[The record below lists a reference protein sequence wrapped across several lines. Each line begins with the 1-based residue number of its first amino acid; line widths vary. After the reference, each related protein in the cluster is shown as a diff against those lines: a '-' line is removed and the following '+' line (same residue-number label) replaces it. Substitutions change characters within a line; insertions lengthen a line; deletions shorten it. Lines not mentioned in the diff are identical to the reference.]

1 MDLFSI
7 YFSRNLK
14 VIIAERKGKLPV
26 RILATALRNLES
38 LGYTFS
44 TKLIDVLRTWERDRF
59 ISWFERLMDELRQIK
74 GINLKETL
82 MYPRFPKQK
91 MNIQECKFYLNA
103 LMHSWRQQL
112 FEQEQEQIEGQRIL
126 QLDKLRLRVIHL
138 GSEAD
143 FHQIGMD
150 LLAAKSALTPV
161 ARAQLIWFATEYE
174 GWAAFEPEAGQIA
187 VRENAAVYC
196 AALLKAGR
204 ASVEQFQRH
213 LRTATDILRLAVAC
227 SDGDVTLK
235 ENTRFRSFTR
245 SERRVILAL
254 LEGVSNPLEELF
266 RYKGRWQR
274 LAERLHPGEYRYRYP
289 GAIAALEQLRGG
301 ERPLTFLGRVERA
314 FELKDSQLILE
325 TLAERPEEM
334 VGQLDRMI
342 RSGVPVQQVIGKM
355 EAVEEKVSTRL
366 LLQVLVHF
374 GTRTEFQ
381 VRRSFFPKGNTA
393 NLYVSTQPLSPLNVE
408 DVHTVIS
415 AVEHILLKRFAV
427 LPPLGN
433 VYIDERL
440 QEFSVPS
447 GKSRASKSL
456 RALSRAS
463 WISLPTGD
471 TVRFF
476 LWWKAGRFGDEPIVR
491 VDTNLSSVLYDPNWR
506 YMDQTSR
513 THLQSNEY
521 VAVNSGFM
529 VTAPDGAAR
538 YMDLHLPSVSRL
550 GARYIVIMVNAFR
563 DDAFKDL
570 PECYAGWMMRQA
582 PQSNEMF
589 EPSTVQERIDLT
601 ADSRICIPAIIDV
614 QERRIL
620 WCDLGLKRH
629 PKVHHPV
636 GNNKADLALI
646 ARAMTEL
653 KRPDLYTLFMLHTKA
668 RGTLVETL
676 GMANLV
682 FTAELES
689 NRVAEVAEYLT
700 EGPPVE
706 RTVITPLEQ
715 EYIMKHFL

>member
-44 TKLIDVLRTWERDRF
+44 TKLIDVLNTWERDRF
-59 ISWFERLMDELRQIK
+59 VFWFEQLMEELRKMK
-74 GINLKETL
+74 GINLKEIL
-82 MYPRFPKQK
+82 VYPKFPKRK
-91 MNIQECKFYLNA
+91 MNIQESKFYLNA
-103 LMHSWRQQL
+103 LMHSWRQQS
-112 FEQEQEQIEGQRIL
+112 FEQEQRIL
-126 QLDKLRLRVIHL
+126 LLNKLRLRVIHL

-143 FHQIGMD
+143 FYQVGMD
-150 LLAAKSALTPV
+150 LLTAKSSLMPV
-161 ARAQLIWFATEYE
+161 AREQLTWFATEYE
-174 GWAAFEPEAGQIA
+174 GWATFEPEAGQIP

-204 ASVEQFQRH
+204 ASVKQLQRH

-227 SDGDVTLK
+227 SDGDVSLK

-245 SERRVILAL
+245 SERRLILAL
-254 LEGVSNPLEELF
+254 LEGASNPLEDLF

-274 LAERLHPGEYRYRYP
+274 LAERLHPGEYRHRYP
-289 GAIAALEQLRGG
+289 GAIVALDQLRRG
-301 ERPLTFLGRVERA
+301 ERPLTFHGRVERA
-314 FELKDSQLILE
+314 FEQKDNKLILE
-325 TLAERPEEM
+325 TLAERPGVM

-342 RSGVPVQQVIGKM
+342 RSGVPVQQAIGKM
-355 EAVEEKVSTRL
+355 ETVEEKVSTRAL
-366 LLQVLVHF
+366 LRVLAHF
-374 GTRTEFQ
+374 STRTEFQ
-381 VRRSFFPKGNTA
+381 VRRSFFCKGNTA
-393 NLYVSTQPLSPLNVE
+393 NLYVSTQPLPSLNVE
-408 DVHTVIS
+408 DVHAVIS
-415 AVEHILLKRFAV
+415 AVEHTLLKRFAV

-447 GKSRASKSL
+447 RKSRLSESL
-456 RALSRAS
+456 RCLSRAS

-476 LWWKAGRFGDEPIVR
+476 LWWRESLGGDERIER
-491 VDTNLSSVLYDPNWR
+491 VDTDLSGVLYDEDWR
-506 YMDQTSR
+506 YMDPTSR
-513 THLQSNEY
+513 TPLQSNEY
-521 VAVNSGFM
+521 IAANSGFM
-529 VTAPDGAAR
+529 VTAPDGAAK

-563 DDAFKDL
+563 DNAIKDL
-570 PECYAGWMMRQA
+570 SECYAGWMMRQG
-582 PQSNEMF
+582 PQSDEMF

-601 ADSRICIPAIIDV
+601 ADSHICIPAIIDI

-620 WCDLGLKRH
+620 WCDLGLKRQ
-629 PKVHHPV
+629 PKVYHPM
-636 GNNKADLALI
+636 GDNIAELALI

-653 KRPDLYTLFMLHTKA
+653 KRPDLYTLFMLHAKA

-715 EYIMKHFL
+715 EYIMKQFL

>member
-14 VIIAERKGKLPV
+14 VIIAEREGKLPV

-44 TKLIDVLRTWERDRF
+44 TKLIDVLSSWERDRF

-82 MYPRFPKQK
+82 MYPRFPKRK
-91 MNIQECKFYLNA
+91 MNIQESKFYLNA
-103 LMHSWRQQL
+103 LMHSWRQQSH
-112 FEQEQEQIEGQRIL
+112 EQEQRIL
-126 QLDKLRLRVIHL
+126 LLNKLRLRVIHL

-143 FHQIGMD
+143 FYQVGMD
-150 LLAAKSALTPV
+150 LLTAKASLTPV
-161 ARAQLIWFATEYE
+161 AREQLIWFATKYE
-174 GWAAFEPEAGQIA
+174 GWAAFEPESGQIP

-204 ASVEQFQRH
+204 ASVEQLQRQLH
-213 LRTATDILRLAVAC
+213 TATDILRLAVAC
-227 SDGDVTLK
+227 SDGDVSLK
-235 ENTRFRSFTR
+235 KNTRFRSFIR
-245 SERRVILAL
+245 SERRIILAL
-254 LEGVSNPLEELF
+254 LEGASDPLQDLF

-274 LAERLHPGEYRYRYP
+274 LAERLHPGEYRHRYP
-289 GAIAALEQLRGG
+289 EAVAALDQLQRGEQ
-301 ERPLTFLGRVERA
+301 PLTFHGRVERA
-314 FELKDSQLILE
+314 FEQKDNQLIVE
-325 TLAERPEEM
+325 TLAQRPREM
-334 VGQLDRMI
+334 VGLLDRMI

-355 EAVEEKVSTRL
+355 ETVEEKVSTRAL
-366 LLQVLVHF
+366 LRVLAHF

-381 VRRSFFPKGNTA
+381 VTRSFFRKGITA
-393 NLYVSTQPLSPLNVE
+393 NLYVSTQPLRPLNVE
-408 DVHTVIS
+408 DVHAVIS
-415 AVEHILLKRFAV
+415 TVEHTLLKRFAL

-447 GKSRASKSL
+447 EKRRASEFI

-476 LWWKAGRFGDEPIVR
+476 LWWGEGLGGEERIERVNTDLSGVMYDE
-491 VDTNLSSVLYDPNWR
+491 DWR
-506 YMDQTSR
+506 YMHQTSR

-521 VAVNSGFM
+521 IAANSRFM
-529 VTAPDGAAR
+529 VTASDEAAK
-538 YMDLHLPSVSRL
+538 YMDLHLPSVCRL
-550 GARYIVIMVNAFR
+550 GTRYIVIMVNR
-563 DDAFKDL
+563 DNTFKDL
-570 PECYAGWMMRQA
+570 PECYAGWIMRQG
-582 PQSNEMF
+582 PQSDEMF
-589 EPSTVQERIDLT
+589 DPSTVQERIDLT
-601 ADSRICIPAIIDV
+601 ATSRSCIPAIIDV

-620 WCDLGLKRH
+620 WCDLGLKRQ
-629 PKVHHPV
+629 PKAHHPV
-636 GNNKADLALI
+636 GDNKADVALI

-653 KRPDLYTLFMLHTKA
+653 KRPDLYTLFMLHAKA

-715 EYIMKHFL
+715 EYIMKQFL

>member
-44 TKLIDVLRTWERDRF
+44 TKLIDVLNTWERDRF
-59 ISWFERLMDELRQIK
+59 VFWFEQLMEELRKMK
-74 GINLKETL
+74 GINLKEIL
-82 MYPRFPKQK
+82 VFPKFPKRK
-91 MNIQECKFYLNA
+91 MNIQESKFYLNA
-103 LMHSWRQQL
+103 LMHSWRQQS
-112 FEQEQEQIEGQRIL
+112 FEQEQRIFL
-126 QLDKLRLRVIHL
+126 LNKLRLRVIHL

-143 FHQIGMD
+143 FYQVGMN
-150 LLAAKSALTPV
+150 LLTAKSALSPV
-161 ARAQLIWFATEYE
+161 AKEQLIWFTTKYE
-174 GWAAFEPEAGQIA
+174 GWSAFEPEAGQIP

-227 SDGDVTLK
+227 SDGDVSLK

-245 SERRVILAL
+245 SERRVIFAL
-254 LEGVSNPLEELF
+254 LESASDPLEDLF
-266 RYKGRWQR
+266 RYKGSWQR
-274 LAERLHPGEYRYRYP
+274 LAERLHPGEYRHRYP
-289 GAIAALEQLRGG
+289 EAVAALDQLRRG
-301 ERPLTFLGRVERA
+301 EHPLTFYGRVERA
-314 FELKDSQLILE
+314 FEQKDNELIVE
-325 TLAERPEEM
+325 TLAERPGEM

-355 EAVEEKVSTRL
+355 ETVEEKVSTRAL
-366 LLQVLVHF
+366 LGVLAHF
-374 GTRTEFQ
+374 GTRTQFQ
-381 VRRSFFPKGNTA
+381 VRRSFFPQGNTA
-393 NLYVSTQPLSPLNVE
+393 NLYVSTQPLPPLNVE
-408 DVHTVIS
+408 DVHAVIS
-415 AVEHILLKRFAV
+415 AVEHTLLKRFAV

-447 GKSRASKSL
+447 GKRRASESL

-476 LWWKAGRFGDEPIVR
+476 LSWRECLGGDERIER
-491 VDTNLSSVLYDPNWR
+491 VDTDLSAVLYDEDWR
-506 YMDQTSR
+506 YMDETSR
-513 THLQSNEY
+513 TPLQSNEN
-521 VAVNSGFM
+521 VAANSGYM
-529 VTAPDGAAR
+529 VTVPDGAAK
-538 YMDLHLPSVSRL
+538 YMDLHLPSLSRL

-563 DDAFKDL
+563 DNAIKDL

-582 PQSNEMF
+582 PQSDEMF

-601 ADSRICIPAIIDV
+601 ADSRNCIPAIIDV

-620 WCDLGLKRH
+620 WCDLGLKRQPKAH
-629 PKVHHPV
+629 PPV
-636 GNNKADLALI
+636 GDNIADLALI
-646 ARAMTEL
+646 SRAMTEL
-653 KRPDLYTLFMLHTKA
+653 KRSDLYTLFMLHAKA

-715 EYIMKHFL
+715 EYIMKQFL

>member
-14 VIIAERKGKLPV
+14 VIIAEREGKLPV

-44 TKLIDVLRTWERDRF
+44 TKLIDVLNTWERDRF
-59 ISWFERLMDELRQIK
+59 VFWFEQLIDELRKMK
-74 GINLKETL
+74 GINLKEIL
-82 MYPRFPKQK
+82 VYPKFPKRK
-91 MNIQECKFYLNA
+91 MNIQESKFYLNA

-112 FEQEQEQIEGQRIL
+112 LEKEQEQEQRIL
-126 QLDKLRLRVIHL
+126 LLNKLRLRVIHL

-143 FHQIGMD
+143 FYQVGMD
-150 LLAAKSALTPV
+150 LLTAKSSLMPV
-161 ARAQLIWFATEYE
+161 AREQLTWFATKYE
-174 GWAAFEPEAGQIA
+174 GWATFEPEAGQIP

-204 ASVEQFQRH
+204 ASVKQLQRH

-227 SDGDVTLK
+227 SDGDVSLK

-254 LEGVSNPLEELF
+254 LEGASNPLEDLF

-274 LAERLHPGEYRYRYP
+274 LAERLHPGEYRHRYP
-289 GAIAALEQLRGG
+289 GAIAALDQLRRG
-301 ERPLTFLGRVERA
+301 ERPLTFHGRVERA
-314 FELKDSQLILE
+314 FEQKDNQLILE
-325 TLAERPEEM
+325 TLAERPGEM

-355 EAVEEKVSTRL
+355 ETVEEKVSTRAL
-366 LLQVLVHF
+366 LGVLAHF
-374 GTRTEFQ
+374 STRTEFQ
-381 VRRSFFPKGNTA
+381 VRRSFFRKGNTA
-393 NLYVSTQPLSPLNVE
+393 NLYVSTQPLPSLNVE
-408 DVHTVIS
+408 DVHAVIS
-415 AVEHILLKRFAV
+415 AVEHTLLKRFAV

-440 QEFSVPS
+440 QEFSVPW
-447 GKSRASKSL
+447 GKRRASESL

-476 LWWKAGRFGDEPIVR
+476 LWWREGLSGDERIER
-491 VDTNLSSVLYDPNWR
+491 VDTDLSGVLYDEDWR

-513 THLQSNEY
+513 TPLKSNEY
-521 VAVNSGFM
+521 IAANSGFM
-529 VTAPDGAAR
+529 VTAPDGVAK

-563 DDAFKDL
+563 DNAIKDL
-570 PECYAGWMMRQA
+570 SECYAGWMMRQV
-582 PQSNEMF
+582 PQSDEMF

-601 ADSRICIPAIIDV
+601 ADSRNCIPAIIDV
-614 QERRIL
+614 QERCIL
-620 WCDLGLKRH
+620 WCDLGLKRQ
-629 PKVHHPV
+629 PKAHHPM
-636 GNNKADLALI
+636 GDNKAELALI

-653 KRPDLYTLFMLHTKA
+653 KRPDLYTLFMLHAKA

-715 EYIMKHFL
+715 EYIMKQFL

>member
-44 TKLIDVLRTWERDRF
+44 TKLIDVLNTWERERF
-59 ISWFERLMDELRQIK
+59 VFWFEQLMEEIRKMK
-74 GINLKETL
+74 GINLKEIL
-82 MYPRFPKQK
+82 VYPKFPKRK
-91 MNIQECKFYLNA
+91 MNIQESKFYLNA
-103 LMHSWRQQL
+103 LMHSWRQQS
-112 FEQEQEQIEGQRIL
+112 FEQEQRIL
-126 QLDKLRLRVIHL
+126 LLNKLQLRVIHL

-143 FHQIGMD
+143 FYQVGMN
-150 LLAAKSALTPV
+150 LLTAKSALSPV
-161 ARAQLIWFATEYE
+161 AKEQLVWFATKYE
-174 GWAAFEPEAGQIA
+174 GWSAFEPEAGQIP

-227 SDGDVTLK
+227 SDGDVSLK

-245 SERRVILAL
+245 SERRVIFAL
-254 LEGVSNPLEELF
+254 LENASDPLEDLF
-266 RYKGRWQR
+266 RYKGSWQR

-289 GAIAALEQLRGG
+289 VAVAALDQLRLGG
-301 ERPLTFLGRVERA
+301 HPLTFHGRVERA
-314 FELKDSQLILE
+314 FEQMDNELIVE
-325 TLAERPEEM
+325 TLAERPGEM

-355 EAVEEKVSTRL
+355 ETVADKVSTRAL
-366 LLQVLVHF
+366 LRVLAHF
-374 GTRTEFQ
+374 GTRTQFQ
-381 VRRSFFPKGNTA
+381 VRRSFFPQGNTA
-393 NLYVSTQPLSPLNVE
+393 NLYVSTQPLPPLNVE
-408 DVHTVIS
+408 DVHAVIS
-415 AVEHILLKRFAV
+415 AVEHTLLKRFAV

-447 GKSRASKSL
+447 GKRRASESL

-476 LWWKAGRFGDEPIVR
+476 LSWREGLGGEERIECVNSD
-491 VDTNLSSVLYDPNWR
+491 LSGVLYDSNWHD
-506 YMDQTSR
+506 MGQTTR
-513 THLQSNEY
+513 TPLQSNEY
-521 VAVNSGFM
+521 VAANSGLK
-529 VTAPDGAAR
+529 VTAPDGKAK
-538 YMDLHLPSVSRL
+538 YLDLHLPSVSKL

-563 DDAFKDL
+563 DNAFKDL

-582 PQSNEMF
+582 PQSDEMF

-601 ADSRICIPAIIDV
+601 ADSRSCIPAIIDV

-620 WCDLGLKRH
+620 WCDFGLKRQPKAH
-629 PKVHHPV
+629 PPM
-636 GNNKADLALI
+636 GDNIADLALI

-653 KRPDLYTLFMLHTKA
+653 KRPDLYTLFMLHAKA

-715 EYIMKHFL
+715 EYIMKQFL

>member
-14 VIIAERKGKLPV
+14 VIIAEREGKLPV

-44 TKLIDVLRTWERDRF
+44 TKLIDVLRTWERNRF

-82 MYPRFPKQK
+82 LYPRFPKKK
-91 MNIQECKFYLNA
+91 MSIQESQFYLNT
-103 LMHSWRQQL
+103 LMNSWRQQL
-112 FEQEQEQIEGQRIL
+112 LEKKQEQRIL
-126 QLDKLRLRVIHL
+126 LLNKLRLRVIHL

-143 FHQIGMD
+143 FYQVGMD
-150 LLAAKSALTPV
+150 LLTAKSSLTPV
-161 ARAQLIWFATEYE
+161 AREQLIWFATKYE
-174 GWAAFEPEAGQIA
+174 GWSAFEPEAGQIP

-204 ASVEQFQRH
+204 ASVKQLQRH

-227 SDGDVTLK
+227 SEGDVSLK

-245 SERRVILAL
+245 SERRIILAL
-254 LEGVSNPLEELF
+254 LEGASDPLQDLF

-274 LAERLHPGEYRYRYP
+274 LAERLHPGEYRHRYP
-289 GAIAALEQLRGG
+289 GAVAALDQLRRG
-301 ERPLTFLGRVERA
+301 ERPLTFHGRVERA
-314 FELKDSQLILE
+314 FEQKDNQLILE
-325 TLAERPEEM
+325 TLAERPGEM

-355 EAVEEKVSTRL
+355 ETVGEEVSTRAL
-366 LLQVLVHF
+366 LRVLAHF
-374 GTRTEFQ
+374 GTRMQFQ
-381 VRRSFFPKGNTA
+381 VRRSFFRKGNMA
-393 NLYVSTQPLSPLNVE
+393 NLYVSTQPLQPLNVE
-408 DVHTVIS
+408 DVHAVTS
-415 AVEHILLKRFAV
+415 TVEHTLLKRFAL

-440 QEFSVPS
+440 QEFSVPW
-447 GKSRASKSL
+447 GKRRASESL

-476 LWWKAGRFGDEPIVR
+476 LWWREGLGGDERIES
-491 VDTNLSSVLYDPNWR
+491 VDTDLSGVLYDEDWR

-513 THLQSNEY
+513 TPLQSNEY
-521 VAVNSGFM
+521 IAANSGFI
-529 VTAPDGAAR
+529 VSAPDGVAK

-550 GARYIVIMVNAFR
+550 GARYIVIMVNAFK
-563 DDAFKDL
+563 DNAIQDL
-570 PECYAGWMMRQA
+570 PECYAGWIMRQG
-582 PQSNEMF
+582 PQSDEMF

-601 ADSRICIPAIIDV
+601 ATSRSCIPAIIDV

-620 WCDLGLKRH
+620 WCDLGLKRQ
-629 PKVHHPV
+629 PKAHHPV
-636 GNNKADLALI
+636 GDNKADVALI

-653 KRPDLYTLFMLHTKA
+653 KRPDLYTLFMLHAKA

-715 EYIMKHFL
+715 EYIMKQFL

>member
-14 VIIAERKGKLPV
+14 VIIAEREGKLPV

-44 TKLIDVLRTWERDRF
+44 TKLIDVLSSLGRYRF

-82 MYPRFPKQK
+82 MYPRFPKRK
-91 MNIQECKFYLNA
+91 MNIQESKFYLNA
-103 LMHSWRQQL
+103 LMHSWRQQSH
-112 FEQEQEQIEGQRIL
+112 EQEQRIL
-126 QLDKLRLRVIHL
+126 LLNKLRLRVIHL

-143 FHQIGMD
+143 FYQVGMD
-150 LLAAKSALTPV
+150 LLTAKSSLTPV
-161 ARAQLIWFATEYE
+161 AREQLIWFATKYE
-174 GWAAFEPEAGQIA
+174 GWAAFEPEAGQIPN
-187 VRENAAVYC
+187 RENAAVYC

-204 ASVEQFQRH
+204 ALVEQLQRQLH
-213 LRTATDILRLAVAC
+213 TATDILRLAVAC
-227 SDGDVTLK
+227 SDGDVSLK
-235 ENTRFRSFTR
+235 KNTRFRSFTR
-245 SERRVILAL
+245 SERRIILAL
-254 LEGVSNPLEELF
+254 LEGASDPLQDLF

-274 LAERLHPGEYRYRYP
+274 LAERLHPGEYRHRYP
-289 GAIAALEQLRGG
+289 GAVAALDQLRRG
-301 ERPLTFLGRVERA
+301 ERPLTFHGRVERA
-314 FELKDSQLILE
+314 FEQKDNQLILE
-325 TLAERPEEM
+325 TLAERPGEM

-355 EAVEEKVSTRL
+355 ETVEEKVSTRAL
-366 LLQVLVHF
+366 LGVLAHF
-374 GTRTEFQ
+374 STRTEFQ
-381 VRRSFFPKGNTA
+381 VRRSFFRKSNMA
-393 NLYVSTQPLSPLNVE
+393 NLYVSTQPLPSLNVE
-408 DVHTVIS
+408 DVHAVIS
-415 AVEHILLKRFAV
+415 AVEHTLLKRFAV

-440 QEFSVPS
+440 QEFSVPW
-447 GKSRASKSL
+447 GKRRASESL

-476 LWWKAGRFGDEPIVR
+476 LWWREGLGGDERIES
-491 VDTNLSSVLYDPNWR
+491 VDTYLSGVLYDEDWR

-513 THLQSNEY
+513 TPLQSNEY
-521 VAVNSGFM
+521 IAANSGFI
-529 VTAPDGAAR
+529 VSAPDGVAK

-563 DDAFKDL
+563 DNAFKDL
-570 PECYAGWMMRQA
+570 PECYAGWMMRQG
-582 PQSNEMF
+582 PQSDEMF
-589 EPSTVQERIDLT
+589 EPSTVQERIELT

-620 WCDLGLKRH
+620 WCDLGLNRQ
-629 PKVHHPV
+629 PKAHHPV
-636 GNNKADLALI
+636 GDNKADVALI
-646 ARAMTEL
+646 AWAMTEL
-653 KRPDLYTLFMLHTKA
+653 KRPDLYTLFMLHAKA

-715 EYIMKHFL
+715 EYIMKQFL

>member
-44 TKLIDVLRTWERDRF
+44 TKLIDVLRTWERSGF
-59 ISWFERLMDELRQIK
+59 VSWFERLMGELQQ
-74 GINLKETL
+74 LKKIDLQETI

-91 MNIQECKFYLNA
+91 MNIQESQLYLNA
-103 LMHSWRQQL
+103 LMHSWRQQ
-112 FEQEQEQIEGQRIL
+112 FPDHEQEQRVL
-126 QLDKLRLRVIHL
+126 LLDKLRLRVIHL

-143 FHQIGMD
+143 FYQVGID
-150 LLAAKSALTPV
+150 LLEAKAALTPV
-161 ARAQLIWFATEYE
+161 ARGQLIWFATEYE
-174 GWAAFEPEAGQIA
+174 GWAAYEPEPGQIP
-187 VRENAAVYC
+187 VIENAAVYC

-204 ASVEQFQRH
+204 ASMEQFQRH
-213 LRTATDILRLAVAC
+213 LRTATDILCLAVAC

-254 LEGVSNPLEELF
+254 LEGVSEPLEELF
-266 RYKGRWQR
+266 RYKGRWLR
-274 LAERLHPGEYRYRYP
+274 LAERLHPGEYQHRYS
-289 GAIAALEQLRGG
+289 GAVAALNQLRRG
-301 ERPLTFLGRVERA
+301 ERPLNFHGRVERA
-314 FELKDSQLILE
+314 FEKKDNQLILE
-325 TLAERPEEM
+325 TLAERPGEM
-334 VGQLDRMI
+334 VSQLDRMI
-342 RSGVPVQQVIGKM
+342 RSGVPLQQVIGKM
-355 EAVEEKVSTRL
+355 ETVEEKISTRAL
-366 LLQVLVHF
+366 LLVLAHF
-374 GTRTEFQ
+374 STRNEFQ
-381 VRRSFFPKGNTA
+381 ARRSFFPKGNTE
-393 NLYVSTQPLSPLNVE
+393 NLYVSTQPLQPLSLE
-408 DVHTVIS
+408 DIHTVIS
-415 AVEHILLKRFAV
+415 VVEHTLLKRFAG

-440 QEFSVPS
+440 QDFTVPW
-447 GKSRASKSL
+447 GKHRASESI
-456 RALSRAS
+456 RALSRTS

-476 LWWKAGRFGDEPIVR
+476 LWWKEGIVGDGPTGH
-491 VDTNLSSVLYDPNWR
+491 VDANMSSVLYDPDWR
-506 YMDQTSR
+506 YIDQTS
-513 THLQSNEY
+513 LLPPQSNEY
-521 VAVNSGFM
+521 QPTSSGDMVN
-529 VTAPDGAAR
+529 APDGAAK

-550 GARYIVIMVNAFR
+550 GVRYMVIMVNAFR
-563 DDAFKDL
+563 EDAFKDL

-582 PQSNEMF
+582 PQSDEMF
-589 EPSTVQERIDLT
+589 EPSTVQERINLT
-601 ADSRICIPAIIDV
+601 ADSRMCIPAIIDV

-629 PKVHHPV
+629 PKGYHPV
-636 GNNKADLALI
+636 ENNKANLALI

-676 GMANLV
+676 GKANLV

-700 EGPPVE
+700 EGPPVD

-715 EYIMKHFL
+715 EYIVSHFL